1 MTDPVLPGKRVVKR
15 FRVAREGQ
23 TVDGRSLS
31 QQQIIDMSETYDP
44 VEYTARINCEHM
56 SDYWFG
62 LNGRNNEGALGD
74 IIKVDHAVETFTQN
88 GSNVQLMCL
97 YATLSVLPTLVE
109 ANQKGNKIFTSIEF
123 YPKFADTGRAYLVGL
138 AVTDRPASRGI
149 EPLKFNRNADA
160 LRTDINDQELIL
172 MTKDTPATVVNT
184 DPATPVA
191 NNTTEQPVT
200 DTQTQ
205 TQDLNTQPEADGFLQ
220 KLSTMF
226 AYKKSGMSDQEQEL
240 VLQSFKTLNEKT
252 DDVAEE
258 NKTLKTQL
266 SELKNEFESLK
277 SQLSTQPSTNLTN
290 IPPSAGTGAE
300 LTAY

>member
-1 MTDPVLPGKRVVKR
+1 MADPVLPGKRVVKR

-56 SDYWFG
+56 SDYWSG

-74 IIKVDHAVETFTQN
+74 IIKVDHGVETFTQN

-149 EPLKFNRNADA
+149 EPLKFNRNADV

-172 MTKDTPATVVNT
+172 MTKTAPATAANT
-184 DPATPVA
+184 VPATPVV

-205 TQDLNTQPEADGFLQ
+205 DLNTQPEAEGFLQ

-226 AYKKSGMSDQEQEL
+226 ASKKSGMSTQEQEL

-252 DDVAEE
+252 EGVAEGNE
-258 NKTLKTQL
+258 TLKTQL
-266 SELKNEFESLK
+266 SELKVEFESLK
-277 SQLSTQPSTNLTN
+277 NQLSTQPSTNLTN
-290 IPPSAGTGAE
+290 IPPSAGTGSQ
-300 LTAY
+300 LTEY

>member
-56 SDYWFG
+56 SGRWSG
-62 LNGRNNEGALGD
+62 LNSNYDVGALGD
-74 IIKVDHAVETFTQN
+74 IIKVDHQMETFKQN
-88 GSNVQLMCL
+88 GVDVQLMCL
-97 YATLSVLPTLVE
+97 YATLSVLPDLVE
-109 ANQKGNKIFTSIEF
+109 ANKQGKKIFTSIEF
-123 YPKFADTGRAYLVGL
+123 YPKFADTDRAYLVGL
-138 AVTDRPASRGI
+138 AVTDQPASRGI

-172 MTKDTPATVVNT
+172 MTKTAPATAANT
-184 DPATPVA
+184 DPATPVV

-205 TQDLNTQPEADGFLQ
+205 DLNTQPEAEGFLQ

-226 AYKKSGMSDQEQEL
+226 ASKKSGMSTQEQEL

-252 DDVAEE
+252 ESVAEGNE
-258 NKTLKTQL
+258 TLKTQL
-266 SELKNEFESLK
+266 SGLKIEFESLK

-290 IPPSAGTGAE
+290 IPPSAGTGSQ
-300 LTAY
+300 LTEY

>member
-1 MTDPVLPGKRVVKR
+1 MADPVLPGKRVVKR

-56 SDYWFG
+56 SDYWSG

-74 IIKVDHAVETFTQN
+74 IIKVDHGVETFTQN

-172 MTKDTPATVVNT
+172 MTKAAPATAANT
-184 DPATPVA
+184 DPATPVV

-205 TQDLNTQPEADGFLQ
+205 DLNTQPEANNFLQ

-226 AYKKSGMSDQEQEL
+226 ASKKSGMSTQEQEL

-252 DDVAEE
+252 ESVAEGNE
-258 NKTLKTQL
+258 TLKTQL
-266 SELKNEFESLK
+266 SGLKIEFESLK

-290 IPPSAGTGAE
+290 IPPSAGTGSQ
-300 LTAY
+300 LTEY

>member
-1 MTDPVLPGKRVVKR
+1 MADPVLPGKRVVKR

-56 SDYWFG
+56 SDYWSG

-74 IIKVDHAVETFTQN
+74 IIKVDHGVETFTQN

-172 MTKDTPATVVNT
+172 MTKTAPATAANT
-184 DPATPVA
+184 DPATPVV

-205 TQDLNTQPEADGFLQ
+205 DLNTQPEANNFLQ

-226 AYKKSGMSDQEQEL
+226 ASKKSGMSTQEQEL

-252 DDVAEE
+252 ESVAEGNE
-258 NKTLKTQL
+258 TLNTQL
-266 SELKNEFESLK
+266 SDLKIEFESLK

-290 IPPSAGTGAE
+290 IPPSAGTGSQ
-300 LTAY
+300 LTEY

>member
-1 MTDPVLPGKRVVKR
+1 MADPVLPGKRVVKR

-56 SDYWFG
+56 SDYWSG

-74 IIKVDHAVETFTQN
+74 IIKVDHGVETFTQN

-172 MTKDTPATVVNT
+172 MTKTAPATAANT
-184 DPATPVA
+184 DPATPVV

-205 TQDLNTQPEADGFLQ
+205 DLNTQPEANNFLQ

-226 AYKKSGMSDQEQEL
+226 ASKKSGMSTQEQEL

-252 DDVAEE
+252 ESVAEGNE
-258 NKTLKTQL
+258 TLKTPL
-266 SELKNEFESLK
+266 N
-277 SQLSTQPSTNLTN
+277 
-290 IPPSAGTGAE
+290 
-300 LTAY
+300 

>member
-1 MTDPVLPGKRVVKR
+1 MADPVLPGKRVVKR

-56 SDYWFG
+56 SDYWSG

-149 EPLKFNRNADA
+149 EPLKFNRNADV
-160 LRTDINDQELIL
+160 LRTNINDQELIL
-172 MTKDTPATVVNT
+172 MTTAASTTVANTNPSTPAV
-184 DPATPVA
+184 
-191 NNTTEQPVT
+191 NNTTEQPVA
-200 DTQTQ
+200 DTQ
-205 TQDLNTQPEADGFLQ
+205 TQDLNVQPENDGFLQ
-220 KLSTMF
+220 KLSSMF
-226 AYKKSGMSDQEQEL
+226 ASKKSGMSTQEQEL
-240 VLQSFKTLNEKT
+240 VLESFQKLNDKT
-252 DDVAEE
+252 DDVAKE
-258 NKTLKTQL
+258 NVTLKTELSKLKADFEALKIQL
-266 SELKNEFESLK
+266 S
-277 SQLSTQPSTNLTN
+277 SQPATNLTAT
-290 IPPSAGTGAE
+290 PVTTGGGAE
-300 LTAY
+300 LTEF